1 MDLGLQGRRAII
13 TGASR
18 GIGRAIAD
26 CLAGEGANLAICAR
40 GAEGVEAAKK
50 ELEKKG
56 VKVFAKAVDVANGDA
71 LKAFIA
77 ESAAALGGIDVLVS
91 NVSAGGAAQGEAAW
105 KANFEIDLL
114 GTVRAC
120 EAAMPHLVKSGV
132 GSIVVIGTT
141 AAIETFG
148 APGGYGALKAALVN
162 YTSGMAHALA
172 KQNVRVNIISP
183 GPVYFAGGAWEM
195 IQKAMPPFY
204 EGTLKA
210 CPQGR
215 MGTPEEVARA
225 VAFLASPAAS
235 LITGVNLVADGGFTK
250 RVNF

>member
-1 MDLGLQGRRAII
+1 MDLGLKGRRAVI

-40 GAEGVEAAKK
+40 GAEGIEAVKK

-56 VKVFAKAVDVANGDA
+56 VKVFSKAVDVSNAEA
-71 LKAFIA
+71 LKSFIA
-77 ESAAALGGIDVLVS
+77 ESAEVLGGIDVLVS
-91 NVSAGGAAQGEAAW
+91 NVSASAGQGEAAW
-105 KANFEIDLL
+105 KANFEIDLM

-120 EAAMPHLVKSGV
+120 EAALPHLAKSGA

-162 YTSGMAHALA
+162 YASGLAHAVA
-172 KQNVRVNIISP
+172 KQNVRVNVVSP
-183 GPVYFAGGAWEM
+183 GPVYFPGGAWEM
-195 IQKAMPPFY
+195 IQKAMPPFF
-204 EGTLKA
+204 EATLKA
-210 CPQGR
+210 HPQGR

-235 LITGVNLVADGGFTK
+235 HITGVNLISDGGFTK

>member
-1 MDLGLQGRRAII
+1 MDLGLKGKRAVI

-18 GIGRAIAD
+18 GIGRSIAE
-26 CLAGEGANLAICAR
+26 CLASEGTSLAICAR

-56 VKVFAKAVDVANGDA
+56 VTVFAKAVDVANGEA

-77 ESAAALGGIDVLVS
+77 ESAAALGGLDILIS
-91 NVSAGGAAQGEAAW
+91 NVSASAGQGEAGW
-105 KANFEIDLL
+105 KANFEIDLM

-120 EAAMPHLVKSGV
+120 EAALPHLAKSGA

-141 AAIETFG
+141 AAVETFG
-148 APGGYGALKAALVN
+148 VPGGYGALKAALVN
-162 YTSGMAHALA
+162 YASGLAHAVA
-172 KQNVRVNIISP
+172 KQNVRVNLVSP

-204 EGTLKA
+204 EATLKA

-215 MGTPEEVARA
+215 MGTPEEVART
-225 VAFLASPAAS
+225 VAFVASPAAS
-235 LITGVNLVADGGFTK
+235 LITGVNLVTDGGFTK

>member
-1 MDLGLQGRRAII
+1 MDLGLKGRRAVI

-18 GIGRAIAD
+18 GIGRSIAE
-26 CLAGEGANLAICAR
+26 CLASEGANLAICAR

-50 ELEKKG
+50 ELEKSG
-56 VKVFAKAVDVANGDA
+56 VRVFAKAVDVANGDA

-77 ESAAALGGIDVLVS
+77 ESAHELGGIDVLVS
-91 NVSAGGAAQGEAAW
+91 NVSSGGAGQGEAGFRAS
-105 KANFEIDLL
+105 FEVDLL

-120 EAAMPHLVKSGV
+120 EAALPFLAKSGV

-141 AAIETFG
+141 AAVETFG
-148 APGGYGALKAALVN
+148 APGGYGALKAALLN
-162 YTSGMAHALA
+162 YASGLAHALA
-172 KQNVRVNIISP
+172 KQKVRVNVVSP
-183 GPVYFAGGAWEM
+183 GPVYFAGGAWAM
-195 IQKAMPPFY
+195 IEKAMPAFFD
-204 EGTLKA
+204 GTLKA

-215 MGTPEEVARA
+215 MGAPEEVARA

-235 LITGVNLVADGGFTK
+235 LITGANLMADGGFTK

>member
-1 MDLGLQGRRAII
+1 MDLGLRGRRAVV

-18 GIGRAIAD
+18 GIGRCIAET
-26 CLAGEGANLAICAR
+26 LAAEGASLAICAR
-40 GAEGVEAAKK
+40 GAPGIDAAKK
-50 ELEKKG
+50 QLERAG
-56 VKVFAKAVDVANGDA
+56 VKVFAKSVDVANGDS
-71 LKAFIA
+71 LRAFIGEAA
-77 ESAAALGGIDVLVS
+77 ETLGGLDILVS
-91 NVSAGGAAQGEAAW
+91 NVTASAGQGEPAW
-105 KANFEIDLL
+105 RANFEVDLM

-120 EAAMPHLVKSGV
+120 EAALPHLVKSGA

-141 AAIETFG
+141 AALETFG

-162 YTSGMAHALA
+162 YASGLAHALA
-172 KQNVRVNIISP
+172 RQSVRVNVVSP
-183 GPVYFAGGAWEM
+183 GPVYFEGGAWAM
-195 IQKAMPPFY
+195 IQKAMPAFY
-204 EGTLKA
+204 ETTLKA

-235 LITGVNLVADGGFTK
+235 LITGANLVTDGAFTK

>member
-1 MDLGLQGRRAII
+1 MDLGLKGRRAII

-18 GIGRAIAD
+18 GIGRAIAE
-26 CLAGEGANLAICAR
+26 CLAGEGANLGICAR
-40 GAEGVEAAKK
+40 GAEGIEAAKK
-50 ELEKKG
+50 DLEKRG

-71 LKAFIA
+71 LKGFVAASA
-77 ESAAALGGIDVLVS
+77 EALGGIDILVS
-91 NVSAGGAAQGEAAW
+91 NVSAGGTAQGEAAW

-120 EAAMPHLVKSGV
+120 DASLPHLVKSGI

-141 AAIETFG
+141 AAVETFG

-162 YTSGMAHALA
+162 YASGLAHALA
-172 KQNVRVNIISP
+172 KQNVRVNIVSP

-204 EGTLKA
+204 EATLKA

-215 MGTPEEVARA
+215 LGKPEEVARA

-235 LITGVNLVADGGFTK
+235 LITGANLVTDGGFTK

>member
-1 MDLGLQGRRAII
+1 MDLGLKGRRAVI

-18 GIGRAIAD
+18 GIGRHIAAT
-26 CLAGEGANLAICAR
+26 LAAEGVDLAICAR
-40 GAEGVEAAKK
+40 GEPGVDAAKK
-50 ELEKKG
+50 ELERAG
-56 VKVFAKAVDVANGDA
+56 VRVFAKAVDVGDGAA
-71 LKAFIA
+71 LRGFIE
-77 ESAAALGGIDVLVS
+77 ESAQALGGLDILVS
-91 NVSAGGAAQGEAAW
+91 NVSASAGQGEAAW
-105 KANFEIDLL
+105 RANFEVDLM

-120 EAAMPHLVKSGV
+120 EAALPHLAKSDA

-162 YTSGMAHALA
+162 YASGLAHAVA
-172 KQNVRVNIISP
+172 KQNVRVNVVSP
-183 GPVYFAGGAWEM
+183 GPVYFEGGAWAM
-195 IQKAMPPFY
+195 IQKAVPAFY
-204 EGTLKA
+204 EATLKA

-235 LITGVNLVADGGFTK
+235 LITGENLITDGGFTK
-250 RVNF
+250 RVAF

>member
-1 MDLGLQGRRAII
+1 MDLGLKGRRAVI

-18 GIGRAIAD
+18 GIGRAIAEA
-26 CLAGEGANLAICAR
+26 LAGEGANLAICAR

-71 LKAFIA
+71 LRGFVE
-77 ESAAALGGIDVLVS
+77 ESAQALGGIDVLVA
-91 NVSAGGAAQGEAAW
+91 NVSAMSGQGEAAW
-105 KANFEIDLL
+105 KANFDIDLM
-114 GTVRAC
+114 GTVRSC
-120 EAAMPHLVKSGV
+120 EAALPHLIKSGQ
-132 GSIVVIGTT
+132 GSVVVIGTT
-141 AAIETFG
+141 AAVETFG
-148 APGGYGALKAALVN
+148 GPGGYGALKAALVN
-162 YTSGMAHALA
+162 YASNLAHAVA
-172 KQNVRVNIISP
+172 GKNVRVNVVSP
-183 GPVYFAGGAWEM
+183 GPVYFEGGAWAM

-204 EGTLKA
+204 EQTLKA

-225 VAFLASPAAS
+225 VTFLASPASS
-235 LITGVNLVADGGFTK
+235 LITGVNLVTDGGFTK

>member
-1 MDLGLQGRRAII
+1 MDLGLKGRRAVI

-18 GIGRAIAD
+18 GIGRAIAE

-50 ELEKKG
+50 ELEKSG
-56 VKVFAKAVDVANGDA
+56 AKVFAKAVDVANAEA
-71 LKAFIA
+71 LKSFIA
-77 ESAAALGGIDVLVS
+77 ESAQALGGLDILVS
-91 NVSAGGAAQGEAAW
+91 NVSASAGQGEAAW
-105 KANFEIDLL
+105 KANFEVDLM

-120 EAAMPHLVKSGV
+120 EAALPHLAKSGA

-141 AAIETFG
+141 AAVETFG

-162 YTSGMAHALA
+162 YASGLAHAVA
-172 KQNVRVNIISP
+172 KQNVRVNIVSP

-195 IQKAMPPFY
+195 IQKAMPVFY
-204 EGTLKA
+204 EATLKS

-225 VAFLASPAAS
+225 VAFLASPVAS
-235 LITGVNLVADGGFTK
+235 LITGVNLIADGGFTK

>member
-1 MDLGLQGRRAII
+1 MDLGLKGRRAVI

-18 GIGRAIAD
+18 GIGRSIAD
-26 CLAGEGANLAICAR
+26 CLASEGANLAICAR

-77 ESAAALGGIDVLVS
+77 ESAQALGGIDVLVS
-91 NVSAGGAAQGEAAW
+91 NVSSGGAGQGEAGFRAS
-105 KANFEIDLL
+105 FEVDLL

-120 EAAMPHLVKSGV
+120 EAALPHLAKSGV

-141 AAIETFG
+141 AAVETFG
-148 APGGYGALKAALVN
+148 SPGGYGALKAALVN
-162 YTSGMAHALA
+162 YASGLAHALA
-172 KQNVRVNIISP
+172 KQNVRVNVVSP
-183 GPVYFAGGAWEM
+183 GPVYFAGGAWAM
-195 IQKAMPPFY
+195 IEKAMPPFF
-204 EGTLKA
+204 EQTLKA

-215 MGTPEEVARA
+215 MGAPEEVARA

-235 LITGVNLVADGGFTK
+235 LITGANLVTDGAFTK

>member
-1 MDLGLQGRRAII
+1 MDLGLSGLRAVV

-18 GIGRAIAD
+18 GIGRQIAE
-26 CLAGEGANLAICAR
+26 CLAGEGVSLAICAR

-50 ELEKKG
+50 ELERKG
-56 VKVFAKAVDVANGDA
+56 VSVFAKAVDVANGEA

-77 ESAAALGGIDVLVS
+77 ESATALGGIDILVS
-91 NVSAGGAAQGEAAW
+91 NVSASAGQGETGW
-105 KANFEIDLL
+105 RANFEVDLM

-120 EAAMPHLVKSGV
+120 EAALPHLAKSRA
-132 GSIVVIGTT
+132 GSVVVIGTT
-141 AAIETFG
+141 AAVETFG

-162 YTSGMAHALA
+162 YVSGLAHAVA
-172 KQNVRVNIISP
+172 RQNVRVNLVSP
-183 GPVYFAGGAWEM
+183 GPVYFAGGAWEV
-195 IQKAMPPFY
+195 IQKSMPAFY

-225 VAFLASPAAS
+225 VAFVASPAAS
-235 LITGVNLVADGGFTK
+235 LITGVNLITDGGFTK